1 MFSFA
6 ISMAEEETMEET
18 NARARE
24 LELEREEREESFSR
38 FSFLNLFV
46 FRVSS
51 AGKDSLCRFYWGKA
65 RDQNPTTRSLCD

>member
-1 MFSFA
+1 
-6 ISMAEEETMEET
+6 MAEEETMEET

-51 AGKDSLCRFYWGKA
+51 AGKDSLCLFTGEKRETKTQQHA
-65 RDQNPTTRSLCD
+65 LSVID